1 MYWRS
6 CSNTTLVGA
15 WSLGWSQ
22 VIHRCMGPHVWYHNI
37 IKLPTRCCL
46 VCSWHVDIVSVWP
59 VGFETKKSASA
70 ACSISSRHKG
80 GSRPKGG
87 CSGHPPA
94 GYPAGDG
101 SSSWRRPNSM
111 AQPSVHW
118 PCWAKHPGFGRSDEK
133 VGGLDGPL
141 KLPVLKKT
149 SKWGIFFPASKQ

>member
-80 GSRPKGG
+80 GSKPKGG

-101 SSSWRRPNSM
+101 SSPAISALAMLGQASRLRQVRWEGGR
-111 AQPSVHW
+111 
-118 PCWAKHPGFGRSDEK
+118 FGRTSQ
-133 VGGLDGPL
+133 VTGPEEDFQMGNL
-141 KLPVLKKT
+141 FSRFQTVNR
-149 SKWGIFFPASKQ
+149 